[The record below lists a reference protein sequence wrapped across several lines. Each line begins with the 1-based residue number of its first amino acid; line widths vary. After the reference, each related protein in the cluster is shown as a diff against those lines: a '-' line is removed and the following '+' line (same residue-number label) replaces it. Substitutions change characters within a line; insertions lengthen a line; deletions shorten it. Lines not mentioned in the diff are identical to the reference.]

1 MGLLTM
7 FTSCESLDQAPEDFF
22 ASGNFWKDQPQVSGY
37 MTGLHRYL
45 RSSYGIHFTMGE
57 LRGGLLGDG
66 DDGSGVS
73 VFGESM
79 YNQTIIKQDLRADN
93 ALFNNWDGLYG
104 EIVRVNLA
112 LQQIPEC
119 TFLTDAQKKPLPGTG
134 LWHAGLLLFLPLPHM
149 GRRAT
154 GHRRGHH

>member
-79 YNQTIIKQDLRADN
+79 YGEVCHWSQTWPSPKEKYLRP
-93 ALFNNWDGLYG
+93 LCPG
-104 EIVRVNLA
+104 RVPA
-112 LQQIPEC
+112 RQ
-119 TFLTDAQKKPLPGTG
+119 
-134 LWHAGLLLFLPLPHM
+134 
-149 GRRAT
+149 R
-154 GHRRGHH
+154 